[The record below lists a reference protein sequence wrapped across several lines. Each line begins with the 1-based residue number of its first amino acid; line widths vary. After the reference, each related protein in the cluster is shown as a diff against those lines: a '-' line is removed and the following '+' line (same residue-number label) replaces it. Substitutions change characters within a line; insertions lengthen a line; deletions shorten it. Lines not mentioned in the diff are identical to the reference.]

1 MDDLARQ
8 LLAKLPLA
16 EACLNLWAWV
26 CSREALGKVFDQHR
40 GKSYEGVIKFPIMVY
55 LIANALWNHDGSG
68 RASFEE
74 SQTDGTLEASVQAAF
89 GKLRRL
95 PIGLSVGFL
104 FDCTVRLAEAFPPQ
118 AELVRLPDSLAWL
131 CPVVLDGK
139 AIKRL
144 AKRMKAMRGVKGGVL
159 GGCALVAFDARRG
172 LVVGMVAHEDGDV
185 NDVRFVP
192 ELLPSVR
199 QAVPGARL
207 YICDRQFCNLT
218 HLPLYLAEGD
228 HFVIRYH
235 KNVTFTP
242 DATRAIRSGVDGE
255 NRPYVEEWGWL
266 GRADHPQRRLVRRI
280 SLKRVGA
287 EPVIIITD
295 LGVDESDANRYAA
308 TDLLAVYLAR
318 WTIERVFQQVTE
330 VFNLKGLIGS
340 SPRASVFQFAFCLV
354 MYNIIQTV
362 RAYVG
367 QSANK
372 PVSEVSTE
380 KLFDSVR
387 RQLNAVNELLG
398 PKATIEYSNEWT
410 GMDAPA
416 LRAKLSNL
424 LAGTWRPRWQ
434 KSPTQKRR
442 PHETKKGTRAHKSA
456 FRVLEAA
463 REKKYR
469 AARRTKRT

>member
-1 MDDLARQ
+1 MDDLARR

-26 CSREALGKVFDQHR
+26 CSNEALGKVFDKHR
-40 GKSYEGVIKFPIMVY
+40 GSSYESVIKFPIMVY
-55 LIANALWNHDGSG
+55 LIANALWHHDGSG

-74 SQTDGTLEASVQAAF
+74 GQTDGTLDASVQAAF

-95 PIGLSVGFL
+95 PISLSVGFL
-104 FDCTVRLAEAFPPQ
+104 FDCTARLAEAFPPQ
-118 AELVRLPDSLAWL
+118 AELVRLPDSLNWL
-131 CPVVLDGK
+131 WPVVLDGK

-159 GGCALVAFDARRG
+159 GGRALVAYDARRG

-192 ELLPSVR
+192 DLLPSVR
-199 QAVPGARL
+199 QAVPGPRL
-207 YICDRQFCNLT
+207 YICDRQFCNLV
-218 HLPLYLAEGD
+218 HLELYLAEGD

-235 KNVTFTP
+235 KNVTFTA
-242 DATRAIRSGVDGE
+242 DSTRAPRSGVDGE

-266 GRADHPQRRLVRRI
+266 GRVDHKQRRLVRRI
-280 SLKRVGA
+280 TLKRAGA
-287 EPVIIITD
+287 ESIMIITD
-295 LGVDESDANRYAA
+295 LGVEESDADRYPAI
-308 TDLLAVYLAR
+308 DLLAVYLAR

-330 VFNLKGLIGS
+330 VFNLKTLIGG
-340 SPRASVFQFAFCLV
+340 SPRASVFQFSFCLV

-362 RAYVG
+362 RAYVA

-372 PVSEVSTE
+372 EVSEVSTE

-387 RQLNAVNELLG
+387 KQLNAVNELLG
-398 PKATIEYSNEWT
+398 PKATIEYSEEWKCI
-410 GMDAPA
+410 DAPT
-416 LRAKLSNL
+416 LRVKLTDL
-424 LAGTWRPRWQ
+424 LANTWKTRWQ

-442 PHETKKGTRAHKSA
+442 PHDNKNTRGHKSA

-463 REKKYR
+463 RKKKSR
-469 AARRTKRT
+469 AARRKRT